1 LLSWKLAAPYN
12 QPKDWVFASTRM
24 KGKQPYS
31 PDSLLKRSIRPAA
44 ARAKIAKHIG
54 WHTCRRTFTT
64 LLKANGEDIKVVLEL
79 LRHATIKMTLEIYAQ
94 AITPAKREAQS
105 RVAGLFKVG
114 AKSEQVLFF
123 SIFSTLKTDPL
134 NGSGR
139 RLRSFE
145 WRFGPPFSE
154 VRSSYLPRLHRLSH
168 EPRLCRCA
176 ERKPRNLALRAFMAS

>member
-1 LLSWKLAAPYN
+1 MIEMIGGPDRDRTDDLFHAIFRRPRNLLILKASVAPEGPQMTSRN
-12 QPKDWVFASTRM
+12 RLLL
-24 KGKQPYS
+24 PYCS
-31 PDSLLKRSIRPAA
+31 QKSLLLPR
-44 ARAKIAKHIG
+44 
-54 WHTCRRTFTT
+54 
-64 LLKANGEDIKVVLEL
+64 D
-79 LRHATIKMTLEIYAQ
+79 
-94 AITPAKREAQS
+94 
-105 RVAGLFKVG
+105 
-114 AKSEQVLFF
+114 KSFVF

-176 ERKPRNLALRAFMAS
+176 ERKPRNGNA